1 MVTKTMRFLISILI
15 LLAVPALQAQQW
27 RPMGPPGGDVR
38 SLVAD
43 PVNARRI
50 YLGTSDGH
58 IFGSRDAGQA
68 WSLLGRVGHR
78 QDTVVTTILVDP
90 RDSEVLYA
98 AAWTQDPLA
107 GGGVFRSE
115 DGGRTW
121 EPAGLEGQAVRA
133 LAQAPSAPDILVA
146 GTLDGVY
153 RSRDSGQKWQR
164 ISPENHEEIR
174 NLDSVAIDPRNPDI
188 IYAGTF
194 HLPWK
199 TTDAGKNW
207 FPIHDGMI
215 DDSDVF
221 SIVVDRTNPRRIF
234 ASACSGIYRSDN
246 AGALWKKI
254 QGIPFSARR
263 THVIL
268 QDPEKPST
276 IYAGTTEGL
285 WLTHNAGATWRR
297 VTPKNWVINA
307 AIASRERSGRLVL
320 GTERLGV
327 IVSDDGGESFSA
339 ANTGFYHRQIVALA
353 LDRDHPDRVLAVL
366 TNAPEPVLATED
378 GGQTWTPLGP
388 GLTTEGLLRVYSSP
402 DGWWAALER
411 GGLMRYDEKRR
422 AWARTGSVVGEAAE
436 TVDRK
441 GKRIAAKGP
450 VPLRLVVSDLAFSS
464 DVWFAATPEGLLA
477 SRDSGATWSVF
488 PFAPLRLPVSS
499 VRVSRDG
506 QKIWL
511 VSLRGMVISRD
522 AGQTWAWS
530 DLPFEAGGA
539 LRLDVAPGEDDNT
552 LLATARNGLY
562 VSRDAGRTWQQAA
575 RGIPAAPAQ
584 DVALVGDVF
593 LVSLRTQGLY
603 ISYDRGGTWSRI
615 EGTLAEGYFPV
626 VATREAANIVFAA
639 SATEGLY
646 AVELEKKAGAAASN
660 GSTSRKQYSVEF
672 TCQTRW
678 QTRLLYSQ

>member
-1 MVTKTMRFLISILI
+1 MRFLIFI
-15 LLAVPALQAQQW
+15 LLALLIAPASFAQQW

-43 PVNARRI
+43 PASLRRI

-58 IFGSRDAGQA
+58 IFGSRDTGQT
-68 WSLLGRVGHR
+68 WNLLGRVGHR
-78 QDTVVTTILVDP
+78 QDAVVTAILVDP

-98 AAWTQDPLA
+98 ATWTQDPLA

-115 DGGRTW
+115 DSGRTW
-121 EPAGLEGQAVRA
+121 EAAGLGGQAVRA
-133 LAQAPSAPDILVA
+133 LAQAPSTPDILVA

-153 RSRDSGQKWQR
+153 RSRNSGQTWQR

-174 NLDSVAIDPRNPDI
+174 NLDSVAIDPRNPDV
-188 IYAGTF
+188 IYVGTF

-199 TTDAGKNW
+199 TTDGGHNW

-263 THVIL
+263 TQVIV

-285 WLTHNAGATWRR
+285 WLTHDAGASWRR

-307 AIASRERSGRLVL
+307 AIASREGAGRLVL

-327 IVSDDGGESFSA
+327 LSSDDRGESFSA
-339 ANTGFYHRQIVALA
+339 ANSGFYHRQIVALA

-378 GGQTWTPLGP
+378 GGHTWTPLGP
-388 GLTTEGLLRVYSSP
+388 GLTTEGLLRVYASP

-422 AWARTGSVVGEAAE
+422 AWARAGSVYPEPSP
-436 TVDRK
+436 TRHPTPNT
-441 GKRIAAKGP
+441 RHPKGP
-450 VPLRLVVSDLAFSS
+450 VPLRSVVSELAFSS
-464 DVWFAATPEGLLA
+464 EVWFAATPEGLLA
-477 SRDSGATWSVF
+477 SRDSGLTWSVF

-511 VSLRGMVISRD
+511 VSLRGMVSSRD
-522 AGQTWAWS
+522 AGQTWAWT

-539 LRLDVAPGEDDNT
+539 LRLDVAPEKDDNT

-562 VSRDAGRTWQQAA
+562 VSRDAGRTWEQAA

-584 DVALVGDVF
+584 DVAIVGNIF

-603 ISYDRGGTWSRI
+603 ISYDRGATWSRI

-646 AVELEKKAGAAASN
+646 AVELERKADAAASN
-660 GSTSRKQYSVEF
+660 GQPPRQ
-672 TCQTRW
+672 
-678 QTRLLYSQ
+678 